1 MESLPNN
8 YFETTYDLA
17 KKYIDDRII
26 LLKIQSAKKLA
37 KLASNIIYILISTI
51 LLFFIFMFVGLMLA
65 YYFSEKFNSNFYG
78 FSLVAGIYL
87 IIFLI
92 FTLTYKNY
100 FSHKIKDMVATVFFE
115 NDSLDIDDEDED
127 Y

>member
-17 KKYIDDRII
+17 KKYIDDRVI
-26 LLKIQSAKKLA
+26 LLKIQSAKKAA
-37 KLASNIIYILISTI
+37 KLTSNIIYILIASI
-51 LLFFIFMFVGLMLA
+51 LLFFIFMFIGLMLA

-87 IIFLI
+87 FIFLV
-92 FTLTYKNY
+92 FTLSYKSY
-100 FSHKIKDMVATVFFE
+100 FSHKIKDMVATIFFE

>member
-17 KKYIDDRII
+17 KKYLDDRVI
-26 LLKIQSAKKLA
+26 LLKIQSAKKVA
-37 KLASNIIYILISTI
+37 KLASNLIYILISAI

-78 FSLVAGIYL
+78 FSLVASIYL
-87 IIFLI
+87 FIFLV
-92 FTLTYKNY
+92 FTLSYKSY